1 MGPSQKQ
8 AKSRIRRSNQ
18 GSMYVSSNS
27 IEGREY
33 GDSNSAR
40 VLCKDGQEIEICLQ
54 DAMQCFHF
62 VAILQWYIDRKNSD
76 VEKKNEEVCRA
87 GTSEK
92 VHDGA
97 DGFLEA
103 TALWKRFLVDFA
115 LSETQVLILYVFTE
129 SICDIYFHVLFGES
143 LSLISLSHTSNHT

>member
-27 IEGREY
+27 IGGRDY

-92 VHDGA
+92 LHVGA
-97 DGFLEA
+97 DLQ
-103 TALWKRFLVDFA
+103 TALWKRLERR
-115 LSETQVLILYVFTE
+115 LSGSATLLT
-129 SICDIYFHVLFGES
+129 LPS
-143 LSLISLSHTSNHT
+143 LRRRF